1 MVCTKDSNNKVCV
14 GRTNLAVIYW
24 PLFKASMRALATFYY
39 LQQMAIH
46 YTVASDSSDQE
57 KRFKLLLAVSDRVA
71 LSVT

>member
-1 MVCTKDSNNKVCV
+1 MVCTKILIIKSVSEEQIWQ
-14 GRTNLAVIYW
+14 VIYW

>member
-14 GRTNLAVIYW
+14 GRTNLAGDI
-24 PLFKASMRALATFYY
+24 LATFQSEHEALATFYY